1 MKFKNIFLITVILL
15 AIFSISSISAE
26 EIADNE
32 MNIISEDINSD
43 IISIDDV
50 SGDNLIQKET
60 SEGSEGDGNG
70 TSSIQSTDLVKYYKN
85 DTQYEATFFDGEGN
99 PLIAQKIP
107 INIHGE
113 NYTRTTNENGTISFS
128 INLGVGNYTISVTN
142 PATNE
147 TASNKV
153 TVLSTL
159 KANDLVKTYRNA
171 TQFEILVL
179 NGQGN
184 PLANTVVTFNINGV
198 FYNRTS
204 KENGIASLNINLE
217 PKTYVITAVSGY
229 NGETTANTITV
240 LSSIN
245 AKDIKKYYRNDTQ
258 YNANFTDSQGN
269 PLTNTTVTF
278 NINGVFYNRTTNEN
292 GTAKLNINLEPGNY
306 ILTAFNPVTQE
317 YKGNNIQV
325 LNLIVVKNTQSGGN
339 ISMEFNS
346 GAAYTVE
353 AHERNGSLAK
363 NKALTFNINGVLYK
377 RTTNENGTTSLNINL
392 EPGNYIIT
400 TEFEGCRA
408 SNLIKVRVTPNIK
421 LVSSTIKY
429 GQPFQFILTQ
439 KNTGYPITGNHYGI
453 IIYNDTP
460 YGALPDANGLVQIG
474 QQFPVGFS
482 DFFLFGMTDDGY
494 YSSMW
499 NGNTIKIVE

>member
-1 MKFKNIFLITVILL
+1 
-15 AIFSISSISAE
+15 
-26 EIADNE
+26 
-32 MNIISEDINSD
+32 
-43 IISIDDV
+43 
-50 SGDNLIQKET
+50 
-60 SEGSEGDGNG
+60 
-70 TSSIQSTDLVKYYKN
+70 
-85 DTQYEATFFDGEGN
+85 
-99 PLIAQKIP
+99 
-107 INIHGE
+107 
-113 NYTRTTNENGTISFS
+113 
-128 INLGVGNYTISVTN
+128 
-142 PATNE
+142 
-147 TASNKV
+147 
-153 TVLSTL
+153 
-159 KANDLVKTYRNA
+159 
-171 TQFEILVL
+171 
-179 NGQGN
+179 
-184 PLANTVVTFNINGV
+184 
-198 FYNRTS
+198 
-204 KENGIASLNINLE
+204 
-217 PKTYVITAVSGY
+217 
-229 NGETTANTITV
+229 
-240 LSSIN
+240 
-245 AKDIKKYYRNDTQ
+245 
-258 YNANFTDSQGN
+258 
-269 PLTNTTVTF
+269 
-278 NINGVFYNRTTNEN
+278 
-292 GTAKLNINLEPGNY
+292 
-306 ILTAFNPVTQE
+306 
-317 YKGNNIQV
+317 
-325 LNLIVVKNTQSGGN
+325 
-339 ISMEFNS
+339 MEFNS

-408 SNLIKVRVTPNIK
+408 SNLIKVRVTPDIK

>member
-50 SGDNLIQKET
+50 SGDSLIQNES

-70 TSSIQSTDLVKYYKN
+70 TSSIQSSDLVKYYKN

-99 PLIAQKIP
+99 PLISQKIP
-107 INIHGE
+107 ISINGG
-113 NYTRTTNENGTISFS
+113 NYTRTTNGNGTISFS
-128 INLGVGNYTISVTN
+128 INLGVGNYTIGVTN

-159 KANDLVKTYRNA
+159 KANDIVKTYRND
-171 TQFEILVL
+171 TQYEILVL

-204 KENGIASLNINLE
+204 KENGIAKLNINLE
-217 PKTYVITAVSGY
+217 PKTYVITAVSTY
-229 NGETTANTITV
+229 NGETIANNITV
-240 LSSIN
+240 ISSIN

-258 YNANFTDSQGN
+258 YYANFTDSQGN
-269 PLTNTTVTF
+269 PLTNATVTF

-292 GTAKLNINLEPGNY
+292 GTAKLNINLEAGNY
-306 ILTAFNPVTQE
+306 ILTAFNPVTKE
-317 YKGNNIQV
+317 YKSNNIQV
-325 LNLIVVKNTQSGGN
+325 LNLIVVKNSQSGGN

-346 GAAYTVE
+346 GAKYTVE
-353 AHERNGSLAK
+353 VHEKDGSLAK

-377 RTTNENGTTSLNINL
+377 RTSNENGTASLTINL

-400 TEFEGCRA
+400 TEFEGSRA
-408 SNLIKVRVTPNIK
+408 SNLIKVRVTPSIK

-439 KNTGYPITGNHYGI
+439 KNTGNPITGNHYGI

-460 YGALPDANGLVQIG
+460 YGAYPDANGLVQIG